1 MTNAIIVSRDVVVDE
16 EAAWNG
22 NGDESTSSNSSTQY
36 ELSELIPNIDPS
48 ENVVNEEH
56 NVTVD
61 IAGVVP
67 PAMSVSQRSQRVRQP
82 SSRLNDYALFPDN
95 EVTEEGDL
103 VHFSLYVEVE

>member
-1 MTNAIIVSRDVVVDE
+1 M
-16 EAAWNG
+16 
-22 NGDESTSSNSSTQY
+22 
-36 ELSELIPNIDPS
+36 
-48 ENVVNEEH
+48 
-56 NVTVD
+56 TVD